1 MVNIFRSG
9 VQIIL
14 HNSEGTNDAF
24 VSIALGREKFQTS
37 VKVKSGDDVEWN
49 EQCEL

>member
-1 MVNIFRSG
+1 MVNIFRSD

-24 VSIALGREKFQTS
+24 VSIVLGKEKFQTS

-49 EQCEL
+49 EQFEL

>member
-1 MVNIFRSG
+1 MVKILRSN

-14 HNSEGTNDAF
+14 HSSEGTNDAF
-24 VSIALGREKFQTS
+24 VSIALGKEKFQTS